1 MFFEN
6 LGPRSDTEGTPSSPC
21 LPSPQPPRPQGL
33 GLILQSPWAGA
44 EPAAGSSP
52 SFVDQ
57 PGPSSKFAGRSFF
70 LLGAPQMSEISAL
83 SLSAALNGSA
93 CSTAGG
99 SGAVGLFPL
108 R

>member
-44 EPAAGSSP
+44 EPAADQARALWTSLAPAP
-52 SFVDQ
+52 S
-57 PGPSSKFAGRSFF
+57 
-70 LLGAPQMSEISAL
+70 LLGEVFFCLEPLKCQRSQPSA
-83 SLSAALNGSA
+83 
-93 CSTAGG
+93 
-99 SGAVGLFPL
+99 
-108 R
+108 

>member
-70 LLGAPQMSEISAL
+70 FAWSPSNVRDLSPQPER
-83 SLSAALNGSA
+83 
-93 CSTAGG
+93 C
-99 SGAVGLFPL
+99 PEQL
-108 R
+108 RL